1 MAPWVSRG
9 WPTRC
14 VPCSCRV
21 LAADPNSRGS
31 GVNTCRALPDCG
43 EGAQHE
49 LQAVNGTIA
58 QFLAYQHHV
67 AIRFVLGSLFCG
79 ALKVP
84 TGWHGLTKWMV
95 TSMRCSSLTVRSV
108 QVHSLNACIMIA
120 PTPECIMLQSY
131 LAGDRFLAMF
141 DDAEERPAIADQE
154 AGSPS
159 SEQDTPST
167 SESESGEDEA
177 PQRWTGAADKVL
189 PTPRQPQV
197 KAAPQ
202 RPFVEDRERYKAERR
217 AFMSGRIGG
226 PRNTPQPGTQRRK
239 PGAESAVDPR
249 SRAEFAQI
257 QRDVL
262 DLGGWTVARWRAGT
276 CRLGPEILSF
286 LCCMALPSG
295 RAAVFVGKSRGSWG
309 THGARGP
316 PHVPWL
322 PNPRSMAFSCLWQ
335 VLCLASPC
343 GPSCTATKVR
353 DHSTAGSRSGA
364 AACIPCGIWT
374 GELPTPAPTSWL
386 PPVLVTSSSAST
398 QLEL

>member
-1 MAPWVSRG
+1 MDGDVH
-9 WPTRC
+9 
-14 VPCSCRV
+14 
-21 LAADPNSRGS
+21 
-31 GVNTCRALPDCG
+31 AL
-43 EGAQHE
+43 
-49 LQAVNGTIA
+49 
-58 QFLAYQHHV
+58 
-67 AIRFVLGSLFCG
+67 
-79 ALKVP
+79 LKS
-84 TGWHGLTKWMV
+84 H
-95 TSMRCSSLTVRSV
+95 
-108 QVHSLNACIMIA
+108 
-120 PTPECIMLQSY
+120 
-131 LAGDRFLAMF
+131 GDRFLAMF

-262 DLGGWTVARWRAGT
+262 DLAWLSRACGKSFAWPPPAALPAQRRKCETIVQPDHGAEPPPASHVGSGPASSPLPPPHLGCLQCSSHPHQLPLSLNFDLRNTCTAGCSLPHTMHVHPLPHLSTSATPNMSVEQVPLGWTRRHASSMKLFRSSAWVPRQKRGHGYQPASALAWQESGRSG
-276 CRLGPEILSF
+276 RLGPPRR
-286 LCCMALPSG
+286 PS
-295 RAAVFVGKSRGSWG
+295 
-309 THGARGP
+309 P
-316 PHVPWL
+316 P
-322 PNPRSMAFSCLWQ
+322 
-335 VLCLASPC
+335 
-343 GPSCTATKVR
+343 
-353 DHSTAGSRSGA
+353 
-364 AACIPCGIWT
+364 AC
-374 GELPTPAPTSWL
+374 
-386 PPVLVTSSSAST
+386 
-398 QLEL
+398 